1 MGKGNRAGADR
12 AEKVFVGCRDVF
24 TELINGLVYEGKVV
38 LREEA
43 ILPGPTESIY
53 RGEAKAKQDSDLKVG
68 STSETNTGWKQEEEV
83 GHNAGQGKVLDCRKN
98 ALFEMKNQFR
108 DVSMYEI
115 EDGKVQ
121 ALYNLENQST
131 VDRRMPLRC
140 AGYDGAAYRS
150 QYREKKEQ
158 GVYPVISIVL
168 NWGEKPW
175 DAARSVREM
184 VGCFRK
190 EELDDYID
198 KNRIHVFDMRFL
210 PMEVRERFQG
220 DMRVIL
226 DYLSDRE
233 SLLRR
238 RQKLKNPEEV
248 MLMLYALSKD
258 ARYLESIEFMGEGE
272 EKSMCDLLD
281 EAENRGMARGIVR
294 GREEGMARGREEGMA
309 RGREQGLRRGIQ
321 VLITTCH
328 EVGLSM
334 EATIQKLK
342 EKYELDEAEARKDIN
357 LYWK

>member
-1 MGKGNRAGADR
+1 MHN
-12 AEKVFVGCRDVF
+12 
-24 TELINGLVYEGKVV
+24 I
-38 LREEA
+38 
-43 ILPGPTESIY
+43 
-53 RGEAKAKQDSDLKVG
+53 
-68 STSETNTGWKQEEEV
+68 ETGT
-83 GHNAGQGKVLDCRKN
+83 
-98 ALFEMKNQFR
+98 
-108 DVSMYEI
+108 YEI
-115 EDGKVQ
+115 QCSSK
-121 ALYNLENQST
+121 LYTGVKQRQS
-131 VDRRMPLRC
+131 
-140 AGYDGAAYRS
+140 
-150 QYREKKEQ
+150 
-158 GVYPVISIVL
+158 
-168 NWGEKPW
+168 
-175 DAARSVREM
+175 
-184 VGCFRK
+184 FRK

-258 ARYLESIEFMGEGE
+258 DRYLESIEFMGEGE

-328 EVGLSM
+328 EVGLSVEVTM
-334 EATIQKLK
+334 QKLK
-342 EKYELDEAEARKDIN
+342 EKYGLDEAEARKDMQ
-357 LYWK
+357 LYW

>member
-1 MGKGNRAGADR
+1 MGKGNRAGADK

-24 TELINGLVYEGKVV
+24 AELINGLVYEGKEV
-38 LREEA
+38 LKEDT
-43 ILPGPTESIY
+43 ILSGPTESIY
-53 RGEAKAKQDSDLKVG
+53 GDKKWREEGNGQKAGSGQDSNRENGLRKV
-68 STSETNTGWKQEEEV
+68 
-83 GHNAGQGKVLDCRKN
+83 
-98 ALFEMKNQFR
+98 KNQFR
-108 DVSMYEI
+108 DISMYEMA
-115 EDGKVQ
+115 DGKVQ

-150 QYREKKEQ
+150 QYREKKGQ
-158 GVYPVISIVL
+158 GVYPVITIVL
-168 NWGEKPW
+168 NWGERPW
-175 DAARSVREM
+175 DAAKSVREM
-184 VGCFRK
+184 IGCVQK
-190 EELDDYID
+190 KELDDYID
-198 KNRIHVFDMRFL
+198 KSRMHVFDMRFL
-210 PMEVRERFQG
+210 PAEVRERFQG

-226 DYLSDRE
+226 DYLSDRN
-233 SLLRR
+233 SLMRR

-258 ARYLESIEFMGEGE
+258 ARYLESIAFMGEGE

-281 EAENRGMARGIVR
+281 EAENRGMARG
-294 GREEGMARGREEGMA
+294 REEGIA

>member
-1 MGKGNRAGADR
+1 MGKGSRAGADK

-24 TELINGLVYEGKVV
+24 AELINGLVYEGKVV

-53 RGEAKAKQDSDLKVG
+53 RGEAKAKQDSDLKAG

-83 GHNAGQGKVLDCRKN
+83 GHNPEQGKVLDCRKN

-121 ALYNLENQST
+121 ALYNLENQS
-131 VDRRMPLRC
+131 VIDRRMPLRC

-198 KNRIHVFDMRFL
+198 RNKIHVFDMRFL

-258 ARYLESIEFMGEGE
+258 DRYLESIEFMGEGE

-281 EAENRGMARGIVR
+281 EAENRGI
-294 GREEGMARGREEGMA
+294 ARGRAEGIEQGME
-309 RGREQGLRRGIQ
+309 RGKEQGLRRGIQ

-328 EVGLSM
+328 EVGLSVEVTM
-334 EATIQKLK
+334 QKLK
-342 EKYELDEAEARKDIN
+342 EKYGLDEAEARKDMQ
-357 LYWK
+357 LYW

>member
-1 MGKGNRAGADR
+1 MGKGNRAGADK

-24 TELINGLVYEGKVV
+24 AELINGLVYEGKEV
-38 LREEA
+38 LREDA

-53 RGEAKAKQDSDLKVG
+53 RSEAKAKQDSDLKAD
-68 STSETNTGWKQEEEV
+68 STSGTNTGWKQEEEA
-83 GHNAGQGKVLDCRKN
+83 GHNPEQGKVLDCRKN

-121 ALYNLENQST
+121 ALYNLENQS
-131 VDRRMPLRC
+131 VIDRRMPLRC

-198 KNRIHVFDMRFL
+198 RNKIHVFDMRFL
-210 PMEVRERFQG
+210 PAEVRERFQG

-258 ARYLESIEFMGEGE
+258 DRYLESIEFMGEGE

-281 EAENRGMARGIVR
+281 EAENRGI
-294 GREEGMARGREEGMA
+294 ARGRAEGIE
-309 RGREQGLRRGIQ
+309 RGKEQGLRRGIQ

-328 EVGLSM
+328 EVGLSVEVTM
-334 EATIQKLK
+334 QKLK
-342 EKYELDEAEARKDIN
+342 EKYGLDEAEARKN
-357 LYWK
+357 MQLYW

>member
-1 MGKGNRAGADR
+1 M
-12 AEKVFVGCRDVF
+12 
-24 TELINGLVYEGKVV
+24 
-38 LREEA
+38 
-43 ILPGPTESIY
+43 
-53 RGEAKAKQDSDLKVG
+53 
-68 STSETNTGWKQEEEV
+68 
-83 GHNAGQGKVLDCRKN
+83 
-98 ALFEMKNQFR
+98 
-108 DVSMYEI
+108 
-115 EDGKVQ
+115 
-121 ALYNLENQST
+121 
-131 VDRRMPLRC
+131 RC

-210 PMEVRERFQG
+210 PLDVRERFQG

-233 SLLRR
+233 SLMCR

-258 ARYLESIEFMGEGE
+258 DRYLESIEFMGEGE

-281 EAENRGMARGIVR
+281 EAENRGMD
-294 GREEGMARGREEGMA
+294 

-342 EKYELDEAEARKDIN
+342 EKYELDEAEARKDMQ
-357 LYWK
+357 LYW

>member
-1 MGKGNRAGADR
+1 M
-12 AEKVFVGCRDVF
+12 
-24 TELINGLVYEGKVV
+24 
-38 LREEA
+38 
-43 ILPGPTESIY
+43 
-53 RGEAKAKQDSDLKVG
+53 KAG

-121 ALYNLENQST
+121 ALYNLENQS
-131 VDRRMPLRC
+131 VIDRRMPLRC

-150 QYREKKEQ
+150 QYREKKGQ
-158 GVYPVISIVL
+158 GVYPVITIVL

-175 DAARSVREM
+175 DAAKSVREM
-184 VGCFRK
+184 IGCVQK
-190 EELDDYID
+190 KELDDYID

-210 PMEVRERFQG
+210 PLEVRERFQG

-226 DYLSDRE
+226 DYLSDRD

-281 EAENRGMARGIVR
+281 EAENRGI
-294 GREEGMARGREEGMA
+294 ARGRAEGIE
-309 RGREQGLRRGIQ
+309 RGKEQGLRRGIQ

-328 EVGLSM
+328 EVGLSVEVTM
-334 EATIQKLK
+334 QKLK
-342 EKYELDEAEARKDIN
+342 EKYGLDEAEARKDMQ
-357 LYWK
+357 LYW

>member
-1 MGKGNRAGADR
+1 MGKGNRAGADK

-24 TELINGLVYEGKVV
+24 AELINGLVYEGKEV

-53 RGEAKAKQDSDLKVG
+53 RSKAKAKLDSDLKVD
-68 STSETNTGWKQEEEV
+68 STSRTNTEWKQEEV
-83 GHNAGQGKVLDCRKN
+83 GHNPEKGKVLSCRKN

-121 ALYNLENQST
+121 ALYNLENQSAI
-131 VDRRMPLRC
+131 DRRMPLRC

-158 GVYPVISIVL
+158 GVYPVISLVL

-198 KNRIHVFDMRFL
+198 RNKIHVFDMRFL

-248 MLMLYALSKD
+248 MPMLYALSKD
-258 ARYLESIEFMGEGE
+258 DRYLESIKFMGEGE

-281 EAENRGMARGIVR
+281 EAENRGI
-294 GREEGMARGREEGMA
+294 ARGRAEGIE
-309 RGREQGLRRGIQ
+309 RGKEQGLRRGIQ

-334 EATIQKLK
+334 EITMQKLK
-342 EKYELDEAEARKDIN
+342 EKYGLDEAEARKDMQ
-357 LYWK
+357 LYW

>member
-1 MGKGNRAGADR
+1 MGKGNRAGEDK

-24 TELINGLVYEGKVV
+24 AELINGLVYEGKEV
-38 LREEA
+38 LKEGA

-53 RGEAKAKQDSDLKVG
+53 RSKAKAKLDSDLEAG
-68 STSETNTGWKQEEEV
+68 STSGTNTEWKQEEEV
-83 GHNAGQGKVLDCRKN
+83 GHNPEHGKVLDCRKN

-121 ALYNLENQST
+121 ALYNLENQS
-131 VDRRMPLRC
+131 VIDRRMPLRC

-210 PMEVRERFQG
+210 PTEVRERFQG

-258 ARYLESIEFMGEGE
+258 DRYLESIEFMGEGE

-281 EAENRGMARGIVR
+281 EAENRGI
-294 GREEGMARGREEGMA
+294 ARGRAEGIE
-309 RGREQGLRRGIQ
+309 RGKEQGLRRGIQ
-321 VLITTCH
+321 ILITTCH
-328 EVGLSM
+328 EVGLSVEVTM
-334 EATIQKLK
+334 QKLK
-342 EKYELDEAEARKDIN
+342 EKYGLDEAEARKDMQ
-357 LYWK
+357 LYW

>member
-1 MGKGNRAGADR
+1 M
-12 AEKVFVGCRDVF
+12 
-24 TELINGLVYEGKVV
+24 
-38 LREEA
+38 
-43 ILPGPTESIY
+43 
-53 RGEAKAKQDSDLKVG
+53 
-68 STSETNTGWKQEEEV
+68 
-83 GHNAGQGKVLDCRKN
+83 
-98 ALFEMKNQFR
+98 
-108 DVSMYEI
+108 
-115 EDGKVQ
+115 
-121 ALYNLENQST
+121 
-131 VDRRMPLRC
+131 RC
-140 AGYDGAAYRS
+140 VGYDGAAYRS

-233 SLLRR
+233 SLMRR

-258 ARYLESIEFMGEGE
+258 DRYLESIEFMGEGE

-281 EAENRGMARGIVR
+281 EAENRGI
-294 GREEGMARGREEGMA
+294 ARGRAEGIEQGME
-309 RGREQGLRRGIQ
+309 RGKEQGLRRGIQ

-328 EVGLSM
+328 EVGLSVEVTM
-334 EATIQKLK
+334 QKLK
-342 EKYELDEAEARKDIN
+342 EKYGLDEAEARKDMQ
-357 LYWK
+357 LYW